1 MQQISHH
8 LKLFS
13 TESAPTNLS
22 ALVILTTVST
32 VHKKRKGKM

>member
-1 MQQISHH
+1 MQHFSHH

-22 ALVILTTVST
+22 ALVILTIVST
-32 VHKKRKGKM
+32 VPKKKKGKM